1 MTGSFRAIL
10 SVGLSLGLR
19 LMLWF
24 LLTNDHSTSNLMIG
38 LVLALLLPRPST
50 RSLPLRDLLSALGRI
65 LITVPQA
72 YGEALALILS
82 PEAGEREIL
91 EPATGRGTP
100 LLMFL
105 EVFRLTLTPFTVV
118 LALEESPARYRIHQL
133 RPRGGQQ
140 PTREIDSP

>member
-1 MTGSFRAIL
+1 MTGSFRALL

-38 LVLALLLPRPST
+38 LVLALLLPRPSA
-50 RSLPLRDLLSALGRI
+50 RSLPIRDLLMALGRI

-133 RPRGGQQ
+133 RPRGHQQ

>member
-1 MTGSFRAIL
+1 
-10 SVGLSLGLR
+10 
-19 LMLWF
+19 
-24 LLTNDHSTSNLMIG
+24 MIG
-38 LVLALLLPRPST
+38 LVLALLLPRPSA
-50 RSLPLRDLLSALGRI
+50 RSLPIRDLLMALGRI

-133 RPRGGQQ
+133 RPRGRQQ
-140 PTREIDSP
+140 PTREIASP